1 MSKSPPKLSIV
12 APCYNEQDG
21 IEEFHRRISAAAKA
35 VAGKNYELI
44 IVNDGSRDATWSVM
58 CRLVTHDPRLVLVNL
73 SRRHGHQLAL
83 TAGLGLCRGDRVL
96 TIDSDLQD
104 PPELLAEMWR
114 LMDNERVDVVY
125 GLRNER
131 LGETRFKRSTAAL
144 FYWLLQRVG
153 DANIPSNAGD
163 FRLMTRRVVDILKAM
178 PEQHRFIRGMI
189 SWIGFRQIALQYDRN
204 PRFAGSSQ
212 YPLSRMMIL
221 ALDALTGFSTAPL
234 RIAAYAGTLVGVLGL
249 FMLVYTLGS
258 WVAGRVVDG
267 WTSLTTIVLILGSLQ
282 LILFGV
288 LGEYVGRLYIESKR
302 RPLFTIDRI
311 VTFNAES
318 QVTGQVGQLKA
329 SYEKN
334 HDPTSAVSA
343 GGRFLF

>member
-1 MSKSPPKLSIV
+1 MSKSSPRLSIV

-21 IEEFHRRISAAAKA
+21 IEEFYRRTSAAAKE
-35 VAGKNYELI
+35 VVGEDYELI
-44 IVNDGSRDATWSVM
+44 FVNDGSRDATWAVM
-58 CRLVTHDPRLVLVNL
+58 RKLVALDPRLVLINL
-73 SRRHGHQLAL
+73 ARRHGHQLAL
-83 TAGLGLCRGDRVL
+83 TAGLEMCRGDRVL

-114 LMDNERVDVVY
+114 VMDNMQVDVAY
-125 GLRNER
+125 GLRGER

-144 FYWLLQRVG
+144 FYWLLRQIG
-153 DANIPSNAGD
+153 DADIPSNAGD
-163 FRLMTRRVVDILKAM
+163 FRLMTRRVVDVLKTM

-189 SWIGFRQIALQYDRN
+189 GWIGFRQVALRYDRD

-234 RIAAYAGTLVGVLGL
+234 RIASYAGFLIGGLGL
-249 FMLVYTLGS
+249 LMLVYTLGS
-258 WVAGRVVDG
+258 WATGRVVDG

-282 LILFGV
+282 LILVGL
-288 LGEYVGRLYIESKR
+288 LGEYVGRMYIELKR

-311 VTFNAES
+311 VTHDAKGPSTTQPN
-318 QVTGQVGQLKA
+318 QVDALQD
-329 SYEKN
+329 E
-334 HDPTSAVSA
+334 
-343 GGRFLF
+343 R

>member
-12 APCYNEQDG
+12 APCHNEQGG
-21 IEEFHRRISAAAKA
+21 IEEFHRRTSAAAKE
-35 VAGKNYELI
+35 VVGEDYELI
-44 IVNDGSRDATWSVM
+44 FVNDGSRDATWAVM
-58 CRLVTHDPRLVLVNL
+58 RKLVARDPRLVLINL

-83 TAGLGLCRGDRVL
+83 TAGLEMCRGERVL

-114 LMDNERVDVVY
+114 SMDDECVDIVY
-125 GLRNER
+125 GLRGER
-131 LGETRFKRSTAAL
+131 FGETRFKRSTAAL
-144 FYWLLQRVG
+144 FYWLLKRVG

-163 FRLMTRRVVDILKAM
+163 FRLMTRRVVDILKTM

-189 SWIGFRQIALQYDRN
+189 SWIGFRQTALRYDRN

-234 RIAAYAGTLVGVLGL
+234 RIASYVGFLVGVLGL
-249 FMLVYTLGS
+249 LMLVYTLGS
-258 WVAGRVVDG
+258 WATGHVVDG

-282 LILFGV
+282 LILFGL
-288 LGEYVGRLYIESKR
+288 LGEYIGRMYIELKQ

-311 VTFNAES
+311 VTHNTES
-318 QVTGQVGQLKA
+318 LTMAQPGQIDA
-329 SYEKN
+329 SL
-334 HDPTSAVSA
+334 D
-343 GGRFLF
+343 GR